1 MGKVKCTFKEW
12 TLAINQELRI
22 HQEKW
27 RVQSIVKCPTV
38 SCSTSSTDDNY
49 DDAGDDGDDEH
60 SNAL

>member
-12 TLAINQELRI
+12 TLAINQE
-22 HQEKW
+22 
-27 RVQSIVKCPTV
+27 V
-38 SCSTSSTDDNY
+38 SYSTSSTDDNRDDVGD